1 MLQKI
6 EDFIEWNSCTQIQAR
21 AQRVE
26 NVMDPKYTATTPEE
40 TLIFHAQKDYMS
52 AVFDRILVL
61 VEGQSILCEMGSKP
75 DPQVATPSS

>member
-1 MLQKI
+1 M
-6 EDFIEWNSCTQIQAR
+6 
-21 AQRVE
+21 
-26 NVMDPKYTATTPEE
+26 ATTPEE
-40 TLIFHAQKDYMS
+40 MALFDAQKDYMS